1 MSNSKVRKQIE
12 AKEAKSKILEAY
24 KKKADFILDY
34 QVCKAYF
41 KESALSIMAIVEKI
55 LKAKYNLPWQEKI
68 IRKAIT
74 ENRGKS
80 NPTIAIPQFKYE
92 KNVHDIISEYV
103 VRNFDKMV
111 TDYKN
116 QGSGVY
122 PLRFIDVVS
131 KFS

>member
-12 AKEAKSKILEAY
+12 AMEAKGKVLEVY

-41 KESALSIMAIVEKI
+41 KDSALPIMAIVEKI

-68 IRKAIT
+68 IRKALN

-92 KNVHDIISEYV
+92 KNVHDILSEYV
-103 VRNFDKMV
+103 TRNFDKIV
-111 TDYKN
+111 KDYKN
-116 QGSGVY
+116 QGTGVY

>member
-12 AKEAKSKILEAY
+12 AQEAKGKVLEAY
-24 KKKADFILDY
+24 KKKADFILNF

-41 KESALSIMAIVEKI
+41 KDSALSIMAIVEKI

-68 IRKAIT
+68 IRKVLM

-92 KNVHDIISEYV
+92 KNVHDIISEFVY
-103 VRNFDKMV
+103 RNFDKMV
-111 TDYKN
+111 ADRKK
-116 QGSGVY
+116 GEIY
-122 PLRFIDVVS
+122 PI
-131 KFS
+131 KFMDIVDENS